1 MPSSRRVQPT
11 SSSQPLQQQQS
22 EGSLAG
28 QHRPLPALSAA
39 YHRVLVSWHD
49 VQIGNRG
56 HYSVERVL
64 AFRDYYERT
73 STARAV
79 AVCVTTPVPAA
90 VVMLLINCIPV
101 RPAEEGWK
109 ANKTMFVRVL
119 VTAVFVGGGIVFLA
133 KAILSEGKI
142 STARAI
148 WITIASAVLYTA
160 LGILLAAT
168 WKYSIP
174 FGMVLMVFPFVT
186 VIMTLLLTSIDPREL
201 KTNKRLQKQV
211 VGHMLGS
218 SAQSLLVMAYPIFNA
233 VFLQLSGVQQA
244 IFMLVLPLI
253 KFSTKQVI
261 AGVATHLQDFIG
273 VVIVF
278 TVDVFNVLY
287 VAICMQTARSSLTTV
302 LIVSSDVVHI
312 VLALRSI
319 YYHTNAV
326 QERTEPG
333 QAGQNFVNTLLSTL
347 GVFRPRTKPYSGP
360 MLLFGPYTLPLSSS
374 SKELLRI
381 LDSNWNEQP
390 APQLL
395 PSPPSAPEQTTQTLT
410 EPQ

>member
-1 MPSSRRVQPT
+1 
-11 SSSQPLQQQQS
+11 
-22 EGSLAG
+22 
-28 QHRPLPALSAA
+28 
-39 YHRVLVSWHD
+39 
-49 VQIGNRG
+49 
-56 HYSVERVL
+56 
-64 AFRDYYERT
+64 
-73 STARAV
+73 
-79 AVCVTTPVPAA
+79 
-90 VVMLLINCIPV
+90 
-101 RPAEEGWK
+101 
-109 ANKTMFVRVL
+109 VRVL

-148 WITIASAVLYTA
+148 WITIASAVFYTA

-168 WKYSIP
+168 WKYPIP

-287 VAICMQTARSSLTTV
+287 VAICMQTGRSSLTTV